1 MTEEHQNFKI
11 CHLNVN
17 SLLAGVNI
25 SRHIDSQQSK
35 FDEIH
40 TTLITEYQFDIIALS
55 ETWLDNSI
63 SDALIQLN
71 DYVLYRRDRN
81 RHGGGVLLY
90 VNRSLPSCRRLDLE
104 IDGTEMAWVEVI
116 VDQKKV
122 LICCCYRPPGQ
133 RAAEI
138 DMFITNLQSSID
150 TALYTQSDHIFIIGD
165 LNDRCVDWNDD
176 RPVSELGTQ
185 LKDLVIVNNLYQI
198 ITEPTHFTDHSA
210 YLLDVIITDSP
221 GYMVS
226 HGVMSPISNLHH
238 LPVFAEI
245 SFKTIPIRKTFSRQ
259 VWHYKNA
266 NWEGLNTALS
276 LKPFEFN
283 SQDVNEVLKC
293 FITDV
298 YETCTQYIPNRVVKV
313 RARDKPWMTSRIKYL
328 INQRNKWIRRFN
340 QSRNPI
346 HKVNRDHFRK
356 LTRDEISTAKL
367 SFYNKQM
374 ENLNNPNLSP
384 KKYWSIV
391 HSLCGNKMRRN
402 IPTIV
407 EESITYSTDAEKS
420 ELFSEYFANQ
430 SYLPPLSENF
440 TLPDFEFV
448 TACKLNIVNF
458 DTAKVLKVISKLNV
472 NKATGPD
479 NISNLIL
486 KNTATS
492 LTEPLTK
499 IFNISMRSGIFP
511 EDWKL
516 AHLSPIP
523 KISNPKSKT
532 NFRPISLL
540 SCMSKVMERI
550 IFEEMYQYFMDN
562 NLLIIENS
570 GFKKGDG
577 TVNQLIHIVH
587 NIYKGID
594 QKHDICMIF
603 LDISKAFDRVY
614 HDGLIFKLKQL
625 GIEGK
630 LLEWLKSYITS
641 RKQKVVL
648 NGQSSGIKTIN
659 AGVPQGSILA
669 PLLFLVFVN
678 DITRN
683 INSKIYLY
691 ADDTSI
697 QREIVGPQDFET
709 INNDLQTLSNWA
721 SQWRVQ
727 FNANK
732 TKFIYFSLK
741 RNIPPLP
748 VLYLNNTPIEQI
760 DCHKHLGL
768 TLDSRLE
775 WKAHIENI
783 SSRVSKTIN
792 SMKRIRWLIPRHTL
806 EIVYKSLVRSV
817 IDYGDI
823 IYSSMSQSL
832 SQKLEK
838 IQRDAALTCTGAIRL
853 TNHEKILKELG
864 WEPLSTRRQNHQ
876 LVMFFKM
883 RNQITPNYLSE
894 LIPQTISSRRSDL
907 RNRNDYVVPFAR
919 TERFKNYFSIV
930 VVKMWNNLPE
940 HAKSHTSLPIFK
952 KYLNDSHGYRF
963 QPLYSLGSHKAK
975 RYHTQIRLGLSGL
988 SQHLHSVNIIDDNTC
1003 PLCHL
1008 EVETATHYF
1017 LRCPVFHE
1025 PRARLLA
1032 SLASLIPLHL
1042 LNDDNAIVTGLIF
1055 GFHDLDFNK
1064 NSEVFLI
1071 TQDYILNTNR
1081 F

>member
-1 MTEEHQNFKI
+1 
-11 CHLNVN
+11 
-17 SLLAGVNI
+17 
-25 SRHIDSQQSK
+25 
-35 FDEIH
+35 
-40 TTLITEYQFDIIALS
+40 
-55 ETWLDNSI
+55 
-63 SDALIQLN
+63 
-71 DYVLYRRDRN
+71 
-81 RHGGGVLLY
+81 
-90 VNRSLPSCRRLDLE
+90 
-104 IDGTEMAWVEVI
+104 
-116 VDQKKV
+116 
-122 LICCCYRPPGQ
+122 
-133 RAAEI
+133 
-138 DMFITNLQSSID
+138 
-150 TALYTQSDHIFIIGD
+150 
-165 LNDRCVDWNDD
+165 
-176 RPVSELGTQ
+176 
-185 LKDLVIVNNLYQI
+185 
-198 ITEPTHFTDHSA
+198 
-210 YLLDVIITDSP
+210 
-221 GYMVS
+221 
-226 HGVMSPISNLHH
+226 
-238 LPVFAEI
+238 
-245 SFKTIPIRKTFSRQ
+245 
-259 VWHYKNA
+259 
-266 NWEGLNTALS
+266 
-276 LKPFEFN
+276 
-283 SQDVNEVLKC
+283 
-293 FITDV
+293 
-298 YETCTQYIPNRVVKV
+298 
-313 RARDKPWMTSRIKYL
+313 
-328 INQRNKWIRRFN
+328 
-340 QSRNPI
+340 
-346 HKVNRDHFRK
+346 
-356 LTRDEISTAKL
+356 
-367 SFYNKQM
+367 
-374 ENLNNPNLSP
+374 
-384 KKYWSIV
+384 
-391 HSLCGNKMRRN
+391 
-402 IPTIV
+402 
-407 EESITYSTDAEKS
+407 
-420 ELFSEYFANQ
+420 
-430 SYLPPLSENF
+430 
-440 TLPDFEFV
+440 
-448 TACKLNIVNF
+448 
-458 DTAKVLKVISKLNV
+458 
-472 NKATGPD
+472 
-479 NISNLIL
+479 
-486 KNTATS
+486 
-492 LTEPLTK
+492 
-499 IFNISMRSGIFP
+499 
-511 EDWKL
+511 
-516 AHLSPIP
+516 
-523 KISNPKSKT
+523 
-532 NFRPISLL
+532 
-540 SCMSKVMERI
+540 
-550 IFEEMYQYFMDN
+550 
-562 NLLIIENS
+562 
-570 GFKKGDG
+570 
-577 TVNQLIHIVH
+577 
-587 NIYKGID
+587 
-594 QKHDICMIF
+594 
-603 LDISKAFDRVY
+603 
-614 HDGLIFKLKQL
+614 
-625 GIEGK
+625 
-630 LLEWLKSYITS
+630 
-641 RKQKVVL
+641 
-648 NGQSSGIKTIN
+648 
-659 AGVPQGSILA
+659 
-669 PLLFLVFVN
+669 
-678 DITRN
+678 
-683 INSKIYLY
+683 
-691 ADDTSI
+691 
-697 QREIVGPQDFET
+697 
-709 INNDLQTLSNWA
+709 
-721 SQWRVQ
+721 VQ

-748 VLYLNNTPIEQI
+748 VLYLDNTPIEQI

-988 SQHLHSVNIIDDNTC
+988 SQHLHSVNIIDGNTC